1 MLELLERQQ
10 RLSLA
15 ALVWSSRDGRPG
27 RDSCRVG
34 QPIWPMRCDSGAL
47 RLRRG
52 DGPVVAL
59 LGPTGRHR
67 ESLIIG
73 FQRTLLAVSRRTA

>member
-10 RLSLA
+10 RLSSA
-15 ALVWSSRDGRPG
+15 ALRLVVGRPG
-27 RDSCRVG
+27 RDLRRLG

-47 RLRRG
+47 RLRHG

-59 LGPTGRHR
+59 TCRATI
-67 ESLIIG
+67 SADQSAIG
-73 FQRTLLAVSRRTA
+73 GKADPSQAP